1 MFIAQVV
8 SKGKHGKAYTS
19 ILLRE
24 SFRVGATVKSKTL
37 AVLTRLPAHVLE
49 AVRRAV
55 AQPANSLP
63 KPANSSGTALA
74 APLAVASA
82 ADSLAK
88 LADASDGSLRL
99 RQAESLG
106 ALWTV
111 DQVAQQL
118 GIKKAL
124 GVTRQAELSYWQ
136 VLARVLRPGTSLL
149 AMVRLASTCA
159 AAAMLGWRLAFTED
173 DLYANGTWLEGRHAV
188 IERRLWQ
195 ARPAPPRDQL
205 FLYDVTSSY
214 LEGNYNALAAWGYN
228 RDHKE
233 GKKQVVVGL
242 LTDSQ
247 GEPVSIQVYRGN
259 TSDPKTF
266 GQQVHKVKKE
276 LGCEGVTLVG
286 DRGMIRKD
294 QKEVAQ
300 KAELHFVTA
309 LTKPQIQKL
318 LVKKVLQLELFEEQ
332 VHEVLGEDG
341 RRFVLRRNPMRQE
354 ELKRT
359 REQKQQ
365 ALEAALKKANT
376 YLDEHPRAKV
386 ATQRRDLAARLES
399 FKVQDWLKLTIKK
412 QRLVL
417 NCDAKALE
425 AAALLDGCYV
435 VETDLKTPQ
444 ADAQTIHDRYKDLAF
459 VERDFRTLKTGHLEF
474 RPWFVCTEDN
484 TQAHALTSM
493 LALKVRRHLERAWW
507 SLEVTVE
514 EGLRELEKLCVMEL
528 VEAQSGKVVA
538 RLVPEPSAQQKQL
551 LDALKL
557 DLPRTVPKA
566 EVTVGTRKKINQARQ
581 ALEK

>member
-1 MFIAQVV
+1 MFIAEVI
-8 SKGKHGKAYTS
+8 SKGKKGKSYTS

-24 SFRVGATVKSKTL
+24 SFRIGSKVKSKTL
-37 AVLTRLPAHVLE
+37 AVLTHLPAHVLE
-49 AVRRAV
+49 AVRRAI
-55 AQPANSLP
+55 AQPA
-63 KPANSSGTALA
+63 
-74 APLAVASA
+74 
-82 ADSLAK
+82 DSLSK
-88 LADASDGSLRL
+88 LADASDGSLWL
-99 RQAESLG
+99 RQGQSFG

-111 DQVAQQL
+111 DQIAQQL

-124 GVTRQAELSYWQ
+124 GVTREAELGYWQ

-149 AMVRLASTCA
+149 AMVRLASACA
-159 AAAMLGWRLAFTED
+159 AAALLGWHRAFNED
-173 DLYANGTWLEGRHAV
+173 DLYANGAWLEGRHAV

-195 ARPAPPRDQL
+195 ARPAPPKDQL

-214 LEGNYNALAAWGYN
+214 MEGDYNALAAWGYN
-228 RDHKE
+228 RDRKQ

-286 DRGMIRKD
+286 DRGMIRSD
-294 QKEVAQ
+294 QKALAQ
-300 KAELHFVTA
+300 KADLHFVTA

-318 LVKKVLQLELFEEQ
+318 LADEVLQLELFDEN
-332 VHEVLGEDG
+332 VHDVLGEDG
-341 RRFVLRRNPMRQE
+341 RRFVLRRNPVRQD
-354 ELKRT
+354 ELKRA

-376 YLDEHPRAKV
+376 YLQEHARAKV
-386 ATQRRDLAARLES
+386 ATQRRHLAARLKS
-399 FKVQDWLKLTIKK
+399 FKAQDWLKLSVKK
-412 QRLVL
+412 QRLFL
-417 NCDAKALE
+417 TLDAPALQ
-425 AAALLDGCYV
+425 AAAQLDGCYV
-435 VETDLKTPQ
+435 VETDLKAPQ

-459 VERDFRTLKTGHLEF
+459 VERYFRTLKTGHLEF

-493 LALKVRRHLERAWW
+493 LGLKVRRHLEHAWW
-507 SLEVTVE
+507 ALEVTVE
-514 EGLRELEKLCVMEL
+514 EGLRELEQLCVMEL
-528 VEAQSGKVVA
+528 VHAQSGKVVA
-538 RLVPEPSAQQKQL
+538 RQVPQPNARQKRL

-557 DLPRTVPKA
+557 DLPRTAPEA
-566 EVTVGTRKKINQARQ
+566 EVIVGTRKKINEVRKP
-581 ALEK
+581 LEK

>member
-1 MFIAQVV
+1 MFIAKVI
-8 SKGKHGKAYTS
+8 SKGKHGKSYTS

-24 SFRVGATVKSKTL
+24 SSRVGSAVKSKTL
-37 AVLTRLPAHVLE
+37 AVLTHLPTHVLE

-55 AQPANSLP
+55 AQPA
-63 KPANSSGTALA
+63 
-74 APLAVASA
+74 
-82 ADSLAK
+82 DSLSK
-88 LADASDGSLRL
+88 LADASGDSLRL
-99 RQAESLG
+99 RQGQSFG

-111 DQVAQQL
+111 DQLAQRL

-124 GVTRQAELSYWQ
+124 GVTREAQLSYWQ
-136 VLARVLRPGTSLL
+136 ALARVLRPGTSLL
-149 AMVRLASTCA
+149 AMVRLATTCA
-159 AAAMLGWRLAFTED
+159 AAALLGWHRAFTED
-173 DLYANGTWLEGRHAV
+173 DLYANGSWLEGRHAV

-195 ARPAPPRDQL
+195 ARPAPPKDQL

-214 LEGNYNALAAWGYN
+214 LEGDYNALAAWGYN
-228 RDHKE
+228 RDHKA

-259 TSDPKTF
+259 TSDLKTF
-266 GQQVHKVKKE
+266 GQQVHKIKKE
-276 LGCEGVTLVG
+276 LGCQGVTLVG
-286 DRGMIRKD
+286 DRGMIRTD
-294 QKEVAQ
+294 QKAVAQ

-318 LVKKVLQLELFEEQ
+318 LADKVLQMELFEEK

-341 RRFVLRRNPMRQE
+341 RRFVLRRNPARQE

-376 YLDEHPRAKV
+376 YLDEHRRAKV
-386 ATQRRDLAARLES
+386 ATQRRGLAARLES
-399 FKVQDWLKLTIKK
+399 LKVQDWLKLSVKK

-417 NCDAKALE
+417 SLDAPALQ
-425 AAALLDGCYV
+425 AAAQLDGCYV
-435 VETDLKTPQ
+435 VETDLKAPQ

-459 VERDFRTLKTGHLEF
+459 VERDFRTLKSGHLEF
-474 RPWFVCTEDN
+474 RPWFVCTQDN
-484 TQAHALTSM
+484 TQAHALTAM

-528 VEAQSGKVVA
+528 IHPQSGKVVA
-538 RLVPEPSAQQKQL
+538 RRVPEPSACQQQL

-557 DLPRTVPKA
+557 KLPATVPET
-566 EVTVGTRKKINQARQ
+566 EVTVGTRKKINNVRKT
-581 ALEK
+581 LEK

>member
-1 MFIAQVV
+1 MYIVVPYCNTAKDMQYVGMFIAEVI
-8 SKGKHGKAYTS
+8 SKGQHGKSYTS

-24 SFRVGATVKSKTL
+24 SFRVGSAVKSKTL
-37 AVLTRLPAHVLE
+37 AVLTHLPAHVLE

-55 AQPANSLP
+55 AQPA
-63 KPANSSGTALA
+63 
-74 APLAVASA
+74 
-82 ADSLAK
+82 DSLSK
-88 LADASDGSLRL
+88 LADASGNSLRL
-99 RQAESLG
+99 RQGESLG

-111 DQVAQQL
+111 DQLAQQL

-124 GVTRQAELSYWQ
+124 GVTQEAELSYWQ
-136 VLARVLRPGTSLL
+136 VLARLLRPGTSLL
-149 AMVRLASTCA
+149 AMVRLATTSA
-159 AAAMLGWRLAFTED
+159 AAALLGWRRAFTED
-173 DLYANGTWLEGRHAV
+173 DLYANGAWLEGRHAV
-188 IERRLWQ
+188 IERRLWH
-195 ARPAPPRDQL
+195 ARPTHPKDQL

-214 LEGNYNALAAWGYN
+214 LEGDYNALAAWGYN

-233 GKKQVVVGL
+233 GKKQLVVGL

-259 TSDPKTF
+259 TSDLKTF
-266 GQQVHKVKKE
+266 GQQVHKIKKE

-286 DRGMIRKD
+286 DRGMIRTE
-294 QKEVAQ
+294 QKAVAQ
-300 KAELHFVTA
+300 KAEFHFVTA

-318 LVKKVLQLELFEEQ
+318 LADQVLQLEFFEEQ

-341 RRFVLRRNPMRQE
+341 RRFVLRRNPARQE
-354 ELKRT
+354 ELQRT

-365 ALEAALKKANT
+365 TLEAALKKANT

-386 ATQRRDLAARLES
+386 ATQRRSLEARLQS
-399 FKVQDWLKLTIKK
+399 LKVANWLKLTVSK

-417 NCDAKALE
+417 RCDAQALQ
-425 AAALLDGCYV
+425 AAAQLDGCYV

-459 VERDFRTLKTGHLEF
+459 VERDFRTLKSEHLEF
-474 RPWFVCTEDN
+474 RPWFVCTQDN
-484 TQAHALTSM
+484 TQAPALTSM

-507 SLEVTVE
+507 PLEVTVE

-528 VEAQSGKVVA
+528 VHPESGKVVA
-538 RLVPEPSAQQKQL
+538 RQVPEPSARQKQF

-557 DLPRTVPKA
+557 HLPATVPEA
-566 EVTVGTRKKINQARQ
+566 QVTVGTRKKINQARK
-581 ALEK
+581 ALEQ